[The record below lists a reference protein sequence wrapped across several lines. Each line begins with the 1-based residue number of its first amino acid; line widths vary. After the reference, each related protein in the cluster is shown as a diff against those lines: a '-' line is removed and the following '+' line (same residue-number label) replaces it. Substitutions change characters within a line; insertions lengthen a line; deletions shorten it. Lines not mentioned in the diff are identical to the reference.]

1 MKKLKLFGIITV
13 LLLAAAVVAGCSNAA
28 AEYKNNLRVVYELE
42 GGVYGNSTR
51 PVDFYYN
58 YARGGEYAIGD
69 IEKVSNK
76 KVTRTGYFIEGWYTQ
91 RTETDGVVTYDGR
104 WDFEKD
110 KVTFEADGKVSY
122 SGKTGDENLV
132 RLYACWATNVSYEYN
147 VGYVDDNGSFVKL
160 ATVETLVDIPFGEEK
175 STIEKKELD
184 KREGYTSLGRY
195 YKYDAA
201 AEGGKGEELTDDF
214 VFEQSKEDVS
224 LDIVADYIK
233 GDYRVVREA
242 KDIIFNASVDKK
254 ANRML
259 YLMNDVDFGGASVDF
274 MIYNGIKG
282 NGHKLSNFMIR
293 VIDRKPEGNFDG
305 PENYFVEVSMFGD
318 IDGGEITDVTVE
330 NVSIG
335 VRAQGDR
342 IRQVY
347 FAPLCMRA
355 KNAKLANV
363 TFTATKFVVFSD
375 HELSD
380 ADYFK
385 DSEFVY
391 YTKDDGTVVSG
402 CTFSVCEK
410 TEGTV

>member
-91 RTETDGVVTYDGR
+91 RTETDGVVTYDGK

-195 YKYDAA
+195 YKYDAV

-214 VFEQSKEDVS
+214 VLEQSKEDVS

-242 KDIIFNASVDKK
+242 KDITSNASVDKK

-259 YLMNDVDFGGASVDF
+259 YLMNDVDFGGARVDF

-282 NGHKLSNFMIR
+282 NGHKLSNFEIR
-293 VIDRKPEGNFDG
+293 VTDRKAEGNFDG
-305 PENYFVEVSMFGD
+305 SENCFVEVSMFGD

-355 KNAKLANV
+355 KNAKLSNV

-375 HELSD
+375 HELND

-391 YTKDDGTVVSG
+391 YTKDDGTVVSE

>member
-1 MKKLKLFGIITV
+1 MKKLKLFGIIAV

-58 YARGGEYAIGD
+58 YARGGEYSIGD

-91 RTETDGVVTYDGR
+91 RTETDGVVTYDGK

-110 KVTFEADGKVSY
+110 KVTFGADGKVSY

-184 KREGYTSLGRY
+184 K
-195 YKYDAA
+195 
-201 AEGGKGEELTDDF
+201 GEELTDDF
-214 VFEQSKEDVS
+214 VLEQSKEDVS

-242 KDIIFNASVDKK
+242 KDITSNASVDRK

-259 YLMNDVDFGGASVDF
+259 YLMNDVDFGGARVDF

-282 NGHKLSNFMIR
+282 NGHKLSNFTIR
-293 VIDRKPEGNFDG
+293 VTDRKTEGNFDG
-305 PENYFVEVSMFGD
+305 SENYFVEVSMFGD

-335 VRAQGDR
+335 VRAQGDS

-355 KNAKLANV
+355 KNATLSNV

>member
-1 MKKLKLFGIITV
+1 MKKLKLFGIIAV
-13 LLLAAAVVAGCSNAA
+13 LLLAASVVAGCSNAA

-91 RTETDGVVTYDGR
+91 RTENDGVVTYDGK

-110 KVTFEADGKVSY
+110 KVTFGADGKVSY
-122 SGKTGDENLV
+122 SGKTGENLV

-201 AEGGKGEELTDDF
+201 AEDGKGEELTDDF
-214 VFEQSKEDVS
+214 VLEQSKEDVS

-242 KDIIFNASVDKK
+242 KDITSNASVDKK

-259 YLMNDVDFGGASVDF
+259 YLMNDVDFGGARVDF

-282 NGHKLSNFMIR
+282 NGHKLSNFTIR
-293 VIDRKPEGNFDG
+293 VTDRKTEGNFDG
-305 PENYFVEVSMFGD
+305 SENYFVEVSMFGD

-355 KNAKLANV
+355 KNAKLSNV

>member
-13 LLLAAAVVAGCSNAA
+13 LLLAAAVVAGCSNAV

-91 RTETDGVVTYDGR
+91 RTESDGVVTYDGK

-110 KVTFEADGKVSY
+110 KVTFGADGKVSY
-122 SGKTGDENLV
+122 GGKTGDENLV
-132 RLYACWATNVSYEYN
+132 RLYACWATNVSYKYN

-214 VFEQSKEDVS
+214 VLEQSKEDVS

-242 KDIIFNASVDKK
+242 KDITSNASVDKK

-259 YLMNDVDFGGASVDF
+259 YLMIDVDFGVARVDF
-274 MIYNGIKG
+274 MIYNGING
-282 NGHKLSNFMIR
+282 NCHKLSYFTIR
-293 VIDRKPEGNFDG
+293 VIDRKTEGNFDG
-305 PENYFVEVSMFGD
+305 SENYFVEVSMFGD

-355 KNAKLANV
+355 KNAKLSNV

>member
-1 MKKLKLFGIITV
+1 MKKLKLFGIIAV

-58 YARGGEYAIGD
+58 YARGGEYAIRD

-91 RTETDGVVTYDGR
+91 RTETDGVVTYDGK

-201 AEGGKGEELTDDF
+201 AEDGKGEELTDDF
-214 VFEQSKEDVS
+214 MLEQSKEDVS

-242 KDIIFNASVDKK
+242 KDITSNASVDKK

-259 YLMNDVDFGGASVDF
+259 YLMNDVDFGGARVDF

-282 NGHKLSNFMIR
+282 NGHKLSNFTIR
-293 VIDRKPEGNFDG
+293 VIDRKTEGNFDG
-305 PENYFVEVSMFGD
+305 SENYFVEVSMFGD

-355 KNAKLANV
+355 KNAKLSNV

>member
-1 MKKLKLFGIITV
+1 M
-13 LLLAAAVVAGCSNAA
+13 
-28 AEYKNNLRVVYELE
+28 
-42 GGVYGNSTR
+42 
-51 PVDFYYN
+51 
-58 YARGGEYAIGD
+58 
-69 IEKVSNK
+69 
-76 KVTRTGYFIEGWYTQ
+76 
-91 RTETDGVVTYDGR
+91 
-104 WDFEKD
+104 
-110 KVTFEADGKVSY
+110 TFEADGKVSY

-214 VFEQSKEDVS
+214 VLEQSKEDVS

-242 KDIIFNASVDKK
+242 KDITSNASVDKK

-259 YLMNDVDFGGASVDF
+259 YLMNDVDFGGARVDF
-274 MIYNGIKG
+274 KIYNGIKG
-282 NGHKLSNFMIR
+282 NGHKLSNFTIR
-293 VIDRKPEGNFDG
+293 VTDRKTEGNFDG
-305 PENYFVEVSMFGD
+305 SENYFVEVSMFGD

-335 VRAQGDR
+335 VRAQGDS

>member
-91 RTETDGVVTYDGR
+91 RTETDGVVTYDGK

-122 SGKTGDENLV
+122 GGKTGDENLV

-214 VFEQSKEDVS
+214 VLEQSKEDVS

-242 KDIIFNASVDKK
+242 KDITSNASVDKK

-259 YLMNDVDFGGASVDF
+259 YLMNDVDFGGATVDF
-274 MIYNGIKG
+274 KIYNGIKG
-282 NGHKLSNFMIR
+282 NGHKLSNFTIR
-293 VIDRKPEGNFDG
+293 VIDRKTEGNFDG
-305 PENYFVEVSMFGD
+305 SENYFVEVSMFGD